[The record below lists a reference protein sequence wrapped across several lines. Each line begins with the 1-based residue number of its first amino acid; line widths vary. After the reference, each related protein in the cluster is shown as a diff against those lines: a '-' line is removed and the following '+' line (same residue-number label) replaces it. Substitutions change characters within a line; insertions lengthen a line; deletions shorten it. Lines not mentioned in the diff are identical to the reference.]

1 MLDKLLNRD
10 DDKKDDKESQIQHT
24 VQTLTDQIGKLRQE
38 LQAKNTQVEEL
49 QSQLKTAQTG
59 AQTSASSASQQTQ
72 QLQQQNQ
79 QLQKQVE
86 DLKRQL
92 SASQSDDQSAAS
104 ASQNAQKQ
112 IADLQTRLNEATS
125 GQANRDKQIADLQAQ
140 IAAAA
145 SAAGVTAPAG
155 AQAVATGATSLGV
168 GGQAWVTREGGMG
181 LRLRS
186 GAGLEHNVLGSLPPG
201 TQMTLLAGPQS
212 ADNYSWWQVRT
223 ADGREGWVAGQD
235 LRPQAD

>member
-1 MLDKLLNRD
+1 MLGKLFNQD
-10 DDKKDDKESQIQHT
+10 DDKADTKQEEIQAT
-24 VQTLTDQIGKLRQE
+24 IQNLTNQIGTLRQE
-38 LQAKNTQVEEL
+38 LQGKNTQIEQL
-49 QSQLKTAQTG
+49 QEQLKSAQAG
-59 AQTSASSASQQTQ
+59 AQSSASTASQQTQ

-79 QLQKQVE
+79 QLQQQIT

-92 SASQSDDQSAAS
+92 EQAKTGTQG
-104 ASQNAQKQ
+104 
-112 IADLQTRLNEATS
+112 DLQAAKQLAAEK
-125 GQANRDKQIADLQAQ
+125 DKQIADLQAKL
-140 IAAAA
+140 AATA

-155 AQAVATGATSLGV
+155 AQAAALAV

-201 TQMTLLAGPQS
+201 SELTLLGGPQQ
-212 ADNYSWWQVRT
+212 ADNYSWWHIRT

-235 LRPQAD
+235 LRTQPD